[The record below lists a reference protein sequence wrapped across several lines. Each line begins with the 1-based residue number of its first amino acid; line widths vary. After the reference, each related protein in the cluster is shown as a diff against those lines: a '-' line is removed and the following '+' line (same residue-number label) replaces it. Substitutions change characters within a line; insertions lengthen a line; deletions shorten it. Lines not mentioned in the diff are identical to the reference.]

1 MPIVEKWSAVREDPL
16 WRAMGLLGLRR
27 QLVAKS
33 LLLGML
39 GAGSAL
45 ALAALSAWL
54 ITRAWQMP
62 PVLYLS
68 LAVTAVRALG
78 ISRGLFRYLERLAT
92 HDVALDAM
100 STARRRLYVALAG
113 GPSGYSV
120 GLRRGELLSR
130 TGADVDEVGNALIRA
145 LIPIGVSMVVSG
157 AAVVIMACVSLWA
170 AAALA
175 GCLLISGAVAPWGA
189 ARGSRRAAVDAAVA
203 QARSAEAMMNLL
215 DHGPEL
221 AVTRRRAEVLS
232 DLASAEADARSATDR
247 GARQSAWAAAAT
259 PLAVGVAVI
268 VAALIGID
276 MADSVSPMTLGVLI
290 LLPLSAFDS
299 TSTMTDAAM
308 TLSRSR
314 LAARR
319 IITLVD
325 RAHDYRNA
333 RPNRS
338 TALPA
343 GHLTVRGLRW
353 GWPGGTVF
361 GGSAGLDLDVK
372 PGSRIALVGPSG
384 CGKSTLLLTLAGLLE
399 PVSGTVTVS
408 SQSDSDPKY
417 FAENGHV
424 FTTSV
429 RENLLVSRG
438 DATDEVLMSALAS
451 VGLDTWVGGLPDG
464 LDTILEGGADAISG
478 GQRRRLLVARAL
490 INPSPVLLID
500 EPGENLDRADADRVQ
515 AGLLDVGGG
524 LVDRGRAVVVVSHR
538 LPASHRADRVID
550 LGPNSLREKAVAD
563 LSNRG

>member
-1 MPIVEKWSAVREDPL
+1 MSVVEKWSVVREDPL

-33 LLLGML
+33 LLLGVL

-157 AAVVIMACVSLWA
+157 AAIVIMACVSLWA
-170 AAALA
+170 AVALA
-175 GCLLISGAVAPWGA
+175 GCLLVSGAVAPWGA
-189 ARGSRRAAVDAAVA
+189 ARGARRAAVDAAVA

-232 DLASAEADARSATDR
+232 DLVSAEADARSATDR
-247 GARQSAWAAAAT
+247 GARQSAWAATAT
-259 PLAVGVAVI
+259 PLAVGVSVI
-268 VAALIGID
+268 VAGLIGIG
-276 MADSVSPMTLGVLI
+276 MADWVSPMTLGVLI

-319 IITLVD
+319 IMALVD

-353 GWPGGTVF
+353 GWPGGAVF

-408 SQSDSDPKY
+408 SENDSDPRY
-417 FAENGHV
+417 FAEDGHV

-451 VGLDTWVGGLPDG
+451 VGLDTWVGGLPDE
-464 LDTILEGGADAISG
+464 LNTILEGGADAISG

-490 INPSPVLLID
+490 INTSPVLLID
-500 EPGENLDRADADRVQ
+500 EPGENLDRAEADRVQ

-524 LVDRGRAVVVVSHR
+524 LVDRERAVVVVSHG
-538 LPASHRADRVID
+538 LPASHRADMIID
-550 LGPNSLREKAVAD
+550 LGANSLREKAVAD